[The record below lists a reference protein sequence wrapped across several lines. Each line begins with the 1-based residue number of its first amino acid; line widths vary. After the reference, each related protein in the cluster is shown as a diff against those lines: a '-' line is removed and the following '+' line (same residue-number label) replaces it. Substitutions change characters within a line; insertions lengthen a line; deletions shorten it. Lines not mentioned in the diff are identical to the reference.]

1 MPSGKQNLK
10 HYQRFE
16 TLTHPKP
23 NPQSAPV
30 FVYDVTPS
38 FTMVRWMYMC
48 IPIGNIIEIIIHST
62 SGDADGGE
70 CGMGR
75 GRGTLYECDVI
86 KLGYLQHVPSMIWLG
101 LDPTR

>member
-62 SGDADGGE
+62 SGDADGGNAE
-70 CGMGR
+70 WGVEEAR
-75 GRGTLYECDVI
+75 SRVRCDKI
-86 KLGYLQHVPSMIWLG
+86 G
-101 LDPTR
+101 LLTTCT